1 MLNLFQKNI
10 GKIMKKKNYSKLI
23 NIEVL
28 IKYIFIIFICLNI
41 SNHVLAN
48 PKKIIKNVICKE
60 KSVFKDF
67 LENNQNEKLTW
78 FGLSEDGSSIIELYV
93 SRSNNNWTILETDT
107 NGISC
112 ATIGGKDS
120 QNLIYN

>member
-1 MLNLFQKNI
+1 MN
-10 GKIMKKKNYSKLI
+10 KKNNSKLI
-23 NIEVL
+23 NIMDL
-28 IKYIFIIFICLNI
+28 IKYFFIIFICLNI
-41 SNHVLAN
+41 NNNILDN

-78 FGLSEDGSSIIELYV
+78 FGLSEDGYSITELYV
-93 SRSNNNWTILETDT
+93 STSTNNWTILETDT

-112 ATIGGKDS
+112 ATVGGKDS
-120 QNLIYN
+120 QKLINN

>member
-1 MLNLFQKNI
+1 MIKIKNLKLT
-10 GKIMKKKNYSKLI
+10 NYNNFS
-23 NIEVL
+23 
-28 IKYIFIIFICLNI
+28 KYIFIILISLNI
-41 SNHVLAN
+41 VNHAKAN

-67 LENNQNEKLTW
+67 LENNQNEKLSW
-78 FGLSEDGSSIIELYV
+78 FGLSEDGSSITELYI
-93 SRSNNNWTILETDT
+93 SPSTNNWTILETDT

-120 QNLIYN
+120 QKLINN